1 MKDYEKPELSV
12 ETLEVDEELASTV
25 PTVTDEE
32 YDEVSLPNDFGD
44 DYWDLM

>member
-1 MKDYEKPELSV
+1 MKNYERPKLNIEA
-12 ETLEVDEELASTV
+12 LEAEEKLTSTV

-44 DYWDLM
+44 EYWD